1 MPELMLA
8 GDWLGKAAAALHSA
22 DVPRAM
28 AEARALLASATGE
41 TPSFLFAHP
50 ERTLAPTEQVQAD
63 AILMQRISGAPLGRI
78 LGVKEFWSLPF
89 LLSDETLEP
98 RPDTET
104 IVQAALDHAPS
115 AQPSVLDLGTGTGC
129 ILLAVLHDLPAAT
142 GVGVDCSVGALKT
155 ARANAEAL
163 SLQDRAAFMAGDWGR
178 ALKPG
183 AADLIVSN
191 PPYVATKHGPGPD
204 FATAAYDPE
213 LALYAGADGL
223 NAYRTILPDLPR
235 LLAPGGVAVL
245 EIGIHQM
252 PQVRAL
258 GEQAGLE
265 WVEARPDLAGI
276 PRAVIFHQRP
286 QK

>member
-1 MPELMLA
+1 MLERTLA
-8 GDWLGKAAAALHSA
+8 GDWLRKAAAGLHRA

-28 AEARALLASATGE
+28 AEARTLLASATGE
-41 TPSFLFAHP
+41 TASFLFAHP
-50 ERTLAPTEQVQAD
+50 ERDLALSEQTQAD
-63 AILMQRISGAPLGRI
+63 AILIQRINGAPLGRI

-89 LLSDETLEP
+89 LLSNDTLEP

-104 IVQAALDHAPS
+104 IVQAALDHTPS

-129 ILLAVLHDLPAAT
+129 ILLAVLHDLPAAI
-142 GVGVDCSVGALKT
+142 GIGVDRSVGALNT
-155 ARANAEAL
+155 ARTNAEAL
-163 SLQDRAAFMAGDWGR
+163 SLQDRAAFMASDWGA

-191 PPYVATKHGPGPD
+191 PPYVATEHGPAPD
-204 FATAAYDPE
+204 MATAAHDPD
-213 LALYAGADGL
+213 LALYAGSDGL
-223 NAYRTILPDLPR
+223 NAYRAILPDLPR

-245 EIGIHQM
+245 EIGINQM

-276 PRAVIFHQRP
+276 PRAVIFHQHP

>member
-1 MPELMLA
+1 MPEQALA
-8 GDWLGKAAAALHSA
+8 GDWLRKAAAALHGA

-41 TPSFLFAHP
+41 TAAFLFAHP
-50 ERTLAPTEQVQAD
+50 ERTLANSEQTKAD
-63 AILMQRISGAPLGRI
+63 AILTRRLDGAPLGRI
-78 LGVKEFWSLPF
+78 LGVREFWSLPF

-115 AQPSVLDLGTGTGC
+115 AQPSVVDLGTGTGC
-129 ILLAVLHDLPAAT
+129 ILLAVLHDLPAAM
-142 GVGVDCSVGALKT
+142 GIGVDRSIGALKT

-163 SLQDRAAFMAGDWGR
+163 SLQDRTAFVAGDWGA
-178 ALKPG
+178 ALKLG

-191 PPYVATKHGPGPD
+191 PPYVATKHGPMPD
-204 FATAAYDPE
+204 FAAAMHDPE
-213 LALYAGADGL
+213 LALYAGTDGL
-223 NAYRTILPDLPR
+223 NAYRAILTDLPR
-235 LLAPGGVAVL
+235 LLAPSGIAVL
-245 EIGIHQM
+245 EIGINQM

-265 WVEARPDLAGI
+265 WLEARPDLAGI
-276 PRAVIFHQRP
+276 PRAAIFHKRP